1 MRPTLPLF
9 TICLG
14 MALQGPLRGDA
25 PQPVAQPATPNAI
38 AENALEVFREECVSC
53 HKTGKTKGGLRLE
66 SWEGVKAGGESGPVV
81 LADKP
86 LESPL
91 LAVLAKEGDPHMPP
105 KKQLSAAQISAVRAW
120 FENGTPW
127 DATVMNRPPKTKPV
141 SLKPL
146 PKGVQAVNAIAF
158 SPDGSTL
165 AVARG
170 AGVELRDA
178 KAERFPLKRIILAE
192 LDTIASLL
200 WSQDSQTIVTGGFR
214 QIRFWNANDG
224 SAVGALTEGLSGEIT
239 ALCSHG
245 DMLWAAD
252 SIASRGGF
260 IHRLPWA
267 DRRIAQTWKAHDDSV
282 YGLAVSADGAWLV
295 TGGADKLARRWNPLT
310 GALAATYEGHTN
322 HVLCVALDPKS
333 PRIATTGAD
342 REIKIWDRDTREQDA
357 VLGEKKQVTS
367 AMHWS
372 PDGARLATVTDR
384 GNGTV
389 FSAIQKHTGEQR
401 SETAKSQKLEK
412 VDAVLQCVCTN
423 ADGSRVAAGSAD
435 GQIFVWN
442 GADGKRVPLE

>member
-1 MRPTLPLF
+1 MRILLLTAFLV
-9 TICLG
+9 I
-14 MALQGPLRGDA
+14 ALDGALRADA
-25 PQPVAQPATPNAI
+25 PQPLPKPPAPTAVV
-38 AENALEVFREECVSC
+38 ENALEVFREECVSC
-53 HKTGKTKGGLRLE
+53 HKTGKTKGGLKLE
-66 SWEGVKAGGESGPVV
+66 SLEGVKAGGESGPVV
-81 LADKP
+81 LAEKP
-86 LESPL
+86 LESLL
-91 LAVLAKEGDPHMPP
+91 LAVLAKDGDPHMPP
-105 KKQLSAAQISAVRAW
+105 KKQLSAAQISAVREW
-120 FENGTPW
+120 LENGTAW

-146 PKGVQAVNAIAF
+146 PKGVQPVNAIGF
-158 SPDGSTL
+158 SPDGATL

-170 AGVELRDA
+170 ANVELRDA
-178 KAERFPLKRIILAE
+178 KAERFPVKRIIQAE

-224 SAVGALTEGLSGEIT
+224 SAIGALTDGLSGEIT

-245 DMLWAAD
+245 EMLWAAD
-252 SIASRGGF
+252 SLPSRGGF

-267 DRRIAQTWKAHDDSV
+267 DRKIVQSWKAHDDSV
-282 YGLAVSADGAWLV
+282 YGLAIAADGAWLV

-322 HVLCVALDPKS
+322 HVLCVALDPKT

-367 AMHWS
+367 AIHWS
-372 PDGARLATVTDR
+372 ADGARLATVTAR
-384 GNGTV
+384 GNGTI
-389 FSAIQKHTGEQR
+389 FSSIQKHTGEQR
-401 SETAKSQKLEK
+401 SDTAKSQKLEK

-423 ADGSRVAAGSAD
+423 ADGSRVAAGGAD
-435 GQIFVWN
+435 GQVFVWN